1 MLHLF
6 SWQVI
11 EKQHRMMEQLGSQ
24 IKVFT
29 SSHLRVLHIR
39 KKAIHWSENWS
50 KANAPSYLRPKLFW
64 CVMDRSLPSSSK

>member
-24 IKVFT
+24 IKVFI
-29 SSHLRVLHIR
+29 SSHLNIYTLEIGL
-39 KKAIHWSENWS
+39 S
-50 KANAPSYLRPKLFW
+50 KLFS
-64 CVMDRSLPSSSK
+64 CVMDRSLSSVGHMSQYSPVYYRC